1 MKILLDT
8 SVLLPGFRYP
18 GLEEKLMGKLL
29 AQGITPVV
37 TDYIIEEL
45 RENIKE
51 HYTERE
57 RAIALDLFLE
67 LLALGVLEI
76 KTLEDYID
84 NLDEASRYVP
94 DKDAPI
100 LAAVMLPDINLFI
113 TKDEKHFIK
122 NQKLQNT
129 PWQKK
134 IKHLSDYLA
143 EVS

>member
-8 SVLLPGFRYP
+8 SVYP

-100 LAAVMLPDINLFI
+100 LSAVMLPDIDLFI
-113 TKDEKHFIK
+113 TKDEKTLH
-122 NQKLQNT
+122 QEPET
-129 PWQKK
+129 PEHTVAEKDQASQR
-134 IKHLSDYLA
+134 LSCRSFL
-143 EVS
+143 SFTR